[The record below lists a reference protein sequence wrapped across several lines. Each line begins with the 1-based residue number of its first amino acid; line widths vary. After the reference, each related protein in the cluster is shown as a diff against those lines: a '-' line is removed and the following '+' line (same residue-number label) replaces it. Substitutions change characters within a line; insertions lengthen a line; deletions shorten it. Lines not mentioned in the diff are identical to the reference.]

1 MVMPEQD
8 IQELA
13 ASLHPLERKVLPFVE
28 QKTSFEELV
37 EKTKLQEVEVM
48 RALQWLQN
56 KHVVQIYQD
65 LEEVVTLQKLGQKYR
80 QEKLPER
87 KFLDCFSAK
96 PEIVLSLLSLAQQAG
111 LDRNEVNIVLGQ
123 FRAKQWIGMEKKQ
136 DTVFVS
142 LTPLG
147 KKSLKQPLD
156 VELFLQK
163 KFPCSFKDL
172 SPQEKILF
180 QLLQKRKDF
189 VEHIVIKHVAAS
201 ILPLGKK
208 LREKAQDTKVIDA
221 VTPHLLAS
229 GEWKQ
234 QTFRRY
240 DTTAKVPE
248 IFGGKHQHYRRFLD
262 SVREKFVS
270 LGFSEMS
277 GPLVETDFWDMDA
290 LFMPQFHSARD
301 IQDAYYVKEPLRG
314 KLDEKLVQSVKQMHE
329 KGGSGSTG
337 WRYSFDVE
345 RTHRFLLRTQA
356 TACSARML
364 ASPDLKI
371 PGKYFGIARCFRKD
385 VIDATH
391 LVDFNQTEGIVIE
404 EGLTLRHL
412 FGLLRMFAHEIAGA
426 QEVRLVPGYFPFTEP
441 SVELYAKHPHLGWVE
456 LGGAGIFRS
465 EVVTPLLGKDISV
478 IAWGIGID
486 RLAMFK
492 LGLKDVRSLFSHDLM
507 TLRTTKVTF

>member
-1 MVMPEQD
+1 MPEEN

-28 QKTSFEELV
+28 QKTSFEQLV
-37 EKTKLQEVEVM
+37 SKSKLQEVEVM

-56 KHVVQIYQD
+56 KHAVQIYQD
-65 LEEVVTLQKLGQKYR
+65 LEEVVTLQKFGQKYQ

-87 KFLDCFSAK
+87 KFLDCFYSK
-96 PEIVLSLLSLAQQAG
+96 PDEVQSLVAITQHAG
-111 LDRNEVNIVLGQ
+111 LDRNEMNIVLGQ
-123 FRAKQWIGMEKKQ
+123 LRAKQLIVMEKKQ
-136 DTVFVS
+136 EDVFVS
-142 LTPLG
+142 LTVLG
-147 KKSLKQPLD
+147 KKQFKQPLD
-156 VELFLQK
+156 AEFFLQK
-163 KFPCSFKDL
+163 KFPVSLKDL
-172 SPQEKILF
+172 SLQEKQLL
-180 QLLQKRKDF
+180 QLLQKRKDL
-189 VEHIVIKHVAAS
+189 VELTVVKHVTAS

-221 VTPHLLAS
+221 ITPHVLAS

-240 DTTAKVPE
+240 DTTVKVPS
-248 IFGGKHQHYRRFLD
+248 ILGGKYQHYRRFLD
-262 SVREKFVS
+262 DVREKFVS
-270 LGFSEMS
+270 LGFCEMS

-301 IQDAYYVKEPLRG
+301 IQDAYYVKGSLRG
-314 KLDEKLVQSVKQMHE
+314 KIDEKRVKSVQQMHE

-337 WRYSFDVE
+337 WRYSFDTQ
-345 RTHRFLLRTQA
+345 RTHRLLLRTQG

-364 ASPDLKI
+364 ASPDLSV
-371 PGKYFGIARCFRKD
+371 PGKYFGITRCFRKD

-391 LVDFNQTEGIVIE
+391 LVDFNQTEGIVVE

-441 SVELYAKHPHLGWVE
+441 SVELYAKHPQLGWLE

-465 EVVTPLLGKDISV
+465 EVVVPLLGKDVSV

-492 LGLKDVRSLFSHDLM
+492 LGLKDVRSLFSHDLA